1 MVGPPSCVRALPRLG
16 SLLAAGSVAL
26 VGVATG
32 PVHAATVGSVQSYM
46 VLYKSGAS
54 SQDAAAQVQGAGG
67 ALVYNYEQ
75 IGVVIAKSNRS
86 DFASN
91 LQSAS
96 NIDSV
101 TATAQGATRVKND
114 QPDANGSDTAPAV
127 TPAPGDSLSALQ
139 WDMRQIH
146 AFAAHSIPRAP
157 PRATV
162 WGMHHR

>member
-1 MVGPPSCVRALPRLG
+1 MVGPHSFVRALPRLG

-32 PVHAATVGSVQSYM
+32 PVHAATIGSVQSYM

-75 IGVVIAKSNRS
+75 IGVAIAKSNRS

-96 NIDSV
+96 RSEEH
-101 TATAQGATRVKND
+101 T
-114 QPDANGSDTAPAV
+114 SE
-127 TPAPGDSLSALQ
+127 LQ
-139 WDMRQIH
+139 SPCNLVCR
-146 AFAAHSIPRAP
+146 
-157 PRATV
+157 
-162 WGMHHR
+162 